1 MDENNLDTQLEAC
14 IESSN
19 RARYLIFSLILVSI
33 FSFTQYW
40 NHRGNTWFNAYTR
53 YAKISFTFF
62 SIRQILIDEKIKNR
76 EKLDFSTINEEVKKI
91 FEIHKPDEAKA
102 LKEILYF
109 WNKKEIN
116 YDIKELNKIK
126 SEQFFKQYLLENE
139 QINRK
144 QEVSFPAVYI
154 SFHSN
159 DLSLFSGLGLSALL
173 ILICYSFNRELK
185 NIDIVFYNA
194 REKKKLRDTYI
205 LLSMKQ
211 MFTVPPSLKSR
222 FLNTQVLS
230 LLPKL
235 ILLIPIFIQV
245 LICLEDFTSYENML
259 YLEPKLII
267 TQLALGL
274 SLTITVIIFS
284 IWCLLIV
291 LDIDSIWR
299 HAAYEIMENKNSV

>member
-1 MDENNLDTQLEAC
+1 
-14 IESSN
+14 
-19 RARYLIFSLILVSI
+19 
-33 FSFTQYW
+33 
-40 NHRGNTWFNAYTR
+40 
-53 YAKISFTFF
+53 
-62 SIRQILIDEKIKNR
+62 
-76 EKLDFSTINEEVKKI
+76 
-91 FEIHKPDEAKA
+91 
-102 LKEILYF
+102 
-109 WNKKEIN
+109 
-116 YDIKELNKIK
+116 
-126 SEQFFKQYLLENE
+126 
-139 QINRK
+139 
-144 QEVSFPAVYI
+144 
-154 SFHSN
+154 
-159 DLSLFSGLGLSALL
+159 
-173 ILICYSFNRELK
+173 
-185 NIDIVFYNA
+185 
-194 REKKKLRDTYI
+194 
-205 LLSMKQ
+205 MKQ